1 VKTIITSLF
10 LTILLLSAAG
20 IVFGQDADGEVHYH
34 ETGDAIRLA
43 QEVVNLVWMSSAHM
57 AATAL

>member
-20 IVFGQDADGEVHYH
+20 IVFGQDGEGTESTPRTYKQDVRF
-34 ETGDAIRLA
+34 EQRGKLDRLGI
-43 QEVVNLVWMSSAHM
+43 EIGSFD
-57 AATAL
+57 